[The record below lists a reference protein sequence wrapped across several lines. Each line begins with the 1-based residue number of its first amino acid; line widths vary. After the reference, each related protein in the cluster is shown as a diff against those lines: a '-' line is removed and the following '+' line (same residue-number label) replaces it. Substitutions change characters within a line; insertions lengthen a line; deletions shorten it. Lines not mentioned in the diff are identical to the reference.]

1 MVRLEKRSK
10 NDLSRPINGYEITRN
25 CLLPSPPPPPPSPT
39 LYCRCHAI
47 EITPLP
53 PNKAL
58 LPAAF
63 QNGRDAVTSS
73 SIVSGT
79 SLIPNLTSQWEHFL
93 PINNHSLVVIYIR
106 HLDRAYNAPS
116 LSLMINER
124 IFPFRENASV
134 KKRVYKSVEHISAS
148 INKCFIIKFHS
159 NLFVRIE
166 LDRWYVFNLRGNR
179 LHVRGYLQHF

>member
-1 MVRLEKRSK
+1 MGMKLHVIASFH
-10 NDLSRPINGYEITRN
+10 
-25 CLLPSPPPPPPSPT
+25 LPLPPPPSPNVI
-39 LYCRCHAI
+39 L
-47 EITPLP
+47 PLSRDRNYSPPSLPPP

-116 LSLMINER
+116 LSLMVNER

-134 KKRVYKSVEHISAS
+134 KKRVYKSVEHLSEDKRI
-148 INKCFIIKFHS
+148 FH
-159 NLFVRIE
+159 N
-166 LDRWYVFNLRGNR
+166 
-179 LHVRGYLQHF
+179 